1 MILRPL
7 TIACPSC
14 GSTDVT
20 YTCEPKCCF
29 NHICAACY
37 TTFELATEALGRRL
51 VSAEWVAFSEKTG
64 DVSVELFDG
73 WHAKLA
79 RDERE
84 LVGRGR
90 HERVIID
97 LERFRQRL
105 AAKSGY

>member
-20 YTCEPKCCF
+20 YTCETKCCF

-51 VSAEWVAFSEKTG
+51 GGLVAPETERDCLAPTVACAQCDG
-64 DVSVELFDG
+64 IDVYALGGADAPAGHLLCTACHALLKLNVEG
-73 WHAKLA
+73 IEA
-79 RDERE
+79 R
-84 LVGRGR
+84 
-90 HERVIID
+90 
-97 LERFRQRL
+97 
-105 AAKSGY
+105 